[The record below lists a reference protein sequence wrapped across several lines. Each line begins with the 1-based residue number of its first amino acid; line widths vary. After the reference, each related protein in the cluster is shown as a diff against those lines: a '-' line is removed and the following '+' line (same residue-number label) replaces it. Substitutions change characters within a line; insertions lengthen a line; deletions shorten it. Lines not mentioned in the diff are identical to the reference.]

1 MTFNLLDEMHLVQT
15 RLLDLTDKL
24 RVLSEGHCK
33 GAEPSLSIQLD
44 NELRWSAEIYSYLMD
59 FEDGGRH
66 HFFEAD
72 TPEELFRKIH
82 EAIDKEAENMPHGL
96 RIDPAGGLKL

>member
-1 MTFNLLDEMHLVQT
+1 MTFDLLDEMHLVQT

-24 RVLSEGHCK
+24 KELSEGHCK
-33 GAEPSLSIQLD
+33 GAEPHLSIHLD
-44 NELRWSAEIYSYLMD
+44 NELKWSAEIYSYLMD

-66 HFFEAD
+66 HYFDAD

-82 EAIDKEAENMPHGL
+82 KAIDKAADRMPHGI

>member
-1 MTFNLLDEMHLVQT
+1 MHITQT

-24 RVLSEGHCK
+24 MVLSNGHCK
-33 GAEPSLSIQLD
+33 GAEPSLSVRLD
-44 NELRWSAEIYSYLMD
+44 NELKWSAEIYSYLMD

-72 TPEELFRKIH
+72 TPEELFKNIH
-82 EAIDKEAENMPHGL
+82 QAIDMEADRMPHGI